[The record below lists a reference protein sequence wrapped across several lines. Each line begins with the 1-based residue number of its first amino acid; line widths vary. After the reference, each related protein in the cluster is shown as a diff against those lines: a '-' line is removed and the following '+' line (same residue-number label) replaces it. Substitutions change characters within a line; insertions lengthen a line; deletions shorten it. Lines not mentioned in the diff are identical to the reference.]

1 MSVGSGSGQGRQGQQ
16 SSAQRA
22 GGNAGPTEH
31 LDAIKEDVSQI
42 AETAVEQ
49 GRELLG
55 SAKDQAT
62 GYLDQRKD
70 AVAQSV
76 VGLAQ
81 SLRDATKEFED
92 RPNIR
97 AFADNAAQGLEQFA
111 ESIRGRSFNEVF
123 SDVEE
128 VVRRRPGAFGAA
140 SLAVGFFLARFIKS
154 SAEGIR
160 EAESDRR
167 RAQGSQ
173 RGGGQ
178 RTASQGQRPR
188 AQASPGSSY
197 ARGQI

>member
-1 MSVGSGSGQGRQGQQ
+1 MSVGSQSGKGRQGQQ
-16 SSAQRA
+16 SSAQGGGADAAA
-22 GGNAGPTEH
+22 GQH
-31 LDAIKEDVSQI
+31 IDAIKEDVSQI
-42 AETAVEQ
+42 ADTAVEQ
-49 GRELLG
+49 GRQLLS

-76 VGLAQ
+76 LGVAQ
-81 SLRDATKEFED
+81 SLREATKEFED

-97 AFADNAAQGLEQFA
+97 AFADSAAEGIEQFA

-123 SDVEE
+123 SDVEDAM
-128 VVRRRPGAFGAA
+128 RRRPGAFGAA
-140 SLAVGFFLARFIKS
+140 ALGVGFFLARFIKS

-160 EAESDRR
+160 EAEFDRR
-167 RAQGSQ
+167 RTQASQ
-173 RGGGQ
+173 PGGPQ
-178 RTASQGQRPR
+178 RTPSQGQRPR